1 MKLICNKVV
10 RSQYCDRLRKRSWI
24 FGLILVSQLILAL
37 YYLGYTYSLGD
48 MGIAEVLGLSLY
60 SLIHV
65 GAWAVSLWLIAGV
78 PSSRI
83 GSKAVLGLTA
93 IVSIFVFLV
102 EVVLLMEYKTLYNVD
117 LALLLISTSSREAG
131 ESFSIIRLS
140 SFMWAGLGTA
150 VSVLLSVFINKLIS
164 RSRTMKGVWGQL

>member
-1 MKLICNKVV
+1 MKLIWNKVV

-93 IVSIFVFLV
+93 IVSIFV
-102 EVVLLMEYKTLYNVD
+102 LLMEYKTLYNVD